1 MSFKLDRVTALDIT
15 AVFADDKNKCYPRKI
30 HITQIPNATVKGLDN
45 YSDQIKSC
53 ESFVNDKPIGFISEV
68 NEERVTCYLWDRYVR
83 KLERMKDGFP
93 FETEFHA
100 ISVEV

>member
-1 MSFKLDRVTALDIT
+1 MTIYFNNDGAYKENAL
-15 AVFADDKNKCYPRKI
+15 
-30 HITQIPNATVKGLDN
+30 NAPVL
-45 YSDQIKSC
+45 
-53 ESFVNDKPIGFISEV
+53 VNDKPIGFISEV

>member
-1 MSFKLDRVTALDIT
+1 MVVYFNNDGTYKED
-15 AVFADDKNKCYPRKI
+15 AVKAP
-30 HITQIPNATVKGLDN
+30 VV
-45 YSDQIKSC
+45 
-53 ESFVNDKPIGFISEV
+53 VNDKPIGFISEG
-68 NEERVTCYLWDRYVR
+68 NEVHVTCYLWDRYVR